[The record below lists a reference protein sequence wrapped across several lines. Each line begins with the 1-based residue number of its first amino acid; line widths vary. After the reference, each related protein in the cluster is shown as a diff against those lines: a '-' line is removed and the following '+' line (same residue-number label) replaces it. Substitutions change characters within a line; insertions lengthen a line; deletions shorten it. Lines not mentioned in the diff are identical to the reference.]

1 MEKKRRPICHHD
13 GGLHSA
19 EETRFCTQQQTCFKD
34 CGKLGKMSWK
44 QLDSK
49 EKKGAKETFL
59 LISKLAAMVSFST
72 VVEKLLKSII
82 C

>member
-1 MEKKRRPICHHD
+1 
-13 GGLHSA
+13 
-19 EETRFCTQQQTCFKD
+19 
-34 CGKLGKMSWK
+34 MSWK

>member
-1 MEKKRRPICHHD
+1 
-13 GGLHSA
+13 
-19 EETRFCTQQQTCFKD
+19 
-34 CGKLGKMSWK
+34 MSWK

-82 C
+82 CSKSTLLQFVHDYSN